1 MRLANWRLLRG
12 DFGMVTVD
20 VESLDALSSPPEWV
34 NRSESSSEI
43 SEEDVSSSSTTLV
56 GEGSMALIKGRVYVL
71 RIALLMA

>member
-1 MRLANWRLLRG
+1 
-12 DFGMVTVD
+12 MVTVG

-34 NRSESSSEI
+34 NRLESSSEI